1 MSKYE
6 EDNSLYNDGEDR
18 KPKLL
23 ILLGAI
29 IIIVIILVLVISCG
43 MKTKSSNNY
52 LSYLKVNNETLTPAF
67 DKNTTVY
74 SLTTKE
80 DTVAISCASESAK
93 ATTSGCNK
101 RVALYDK
108 SLIHTITVIAE
119 DKGVRTYKI
128 SITKEEGNEAPTVQV
143 TSTIDNNNTEKVKE
157 AILTASVLPTNSV
170 VSYQWYKNNEK
181 IEGATNSEY
190 KVTSTGDYFV
200 EISGE
205 NIQNSI
211 SSNVFTVNI
220 EESKENTATK
230 DTNKNTNKN
239 SNKNTNKSNTT
250 SKSNTSSTNT
260 NKTPYTLSITKVNG
274 NSSKWVKSV
283 TLTVEAS
290 TSNGLNA
297 RAYSFDGGKTYQS
310 SNSKTFT
317 KNQTVT
323 IVVRDVKGNKTT
335 KKVTINKIDNT
346 KPSVSINASSK
357 TSTSVVLTAVTNPTN
372 SASGYKYQWY
382 KNNKVINGATNKTY
396 KATSNGSYSVRVT
409 TGVGNSAVSNTYQFT
424 IVVKPACPT
433 LSAKTESGKSIND
446 KTWTNE
452 KVLIKIIPS
461 KDTVSYDVYIN
472 ESNIMNNINQNYK
485 YYATFNSAVQIRL
498 SNKGMRMIK
507 IVSRDKDGNSSTCY
521 SKAYYI
527 K

>member
-52 LSYLKVNNETLTPAF
+52 LSYLKVNNATLTPAF

-80 DTVAISCASESAK
+80 DVVAISCASESAK

-101 RVALYDK
+101 RITLYDK
-108 SLIHTITVIAE
+108 SLTHTITVIAE

-128 SITKEEGNEAPTVQV
+128 SITKEEGSETPVVQI
-143 TSTIDNNNTEKVKE
+143 TSTIDNNNTQKVKE
-157 AILTASVLPTNSV
+157 AVLTSYVLPSDSV
-170 VSYQWYKNNEK
+170 VTYQWYKNNEK
-181 IEGATNSEY
+181 IEGATSSEY
-190 KVTSTGDYFV
+190 KVTSTGDYYV
-200 EISGE
+200 EISKEGM
-205 NIQNSI
+205 QTPVA
-211 SSNVFTVNI
+211 SNVFTVNI
-220 EESKENTATK
+220 EEEKENT
-230 DTNKNTNKN
+230 TNKNTNKN
-239 SNKNTNKSNTT
+239 TTNKKKNTTTNKSNT
-250 SKSNTSSTNT
+250 SSNN
-260 NKTPYTLSITKVNG
+260 NKKPAPYTLSITKVNG

-290 TSNGLNA
+290 SSNGLNSK
-297 RAYSFDGGKTYQS
+297 AYSFDGGKTYQS

-317 KNQTVT
+317 NNQTVN
-323 IVVRDVKGNKTT
+323 IVIRDIKGNKTS
-335 KKVTINKIDNT
+335 KKVRINKIDNT
-346 KPSVSINASSK
+346 KPKVSINATNK
-357 TSTSVVLTAVTNPTN
+357 TSNSVVLNAVTNPNN
-372 SASGYKYQWY
+372 SISGYKYQWY
-382 KNNKVINGATNKTY
+382 KNNKVINGARNKTY
-396 KATSNGSYSVRVT
+396 KASSNGNYSVRVT
-409 TGVGNSAVSNTYQFT
+409 TGVGNSAISSSYQFT
-424 IVVKPACPT
+424 IVIKPACPT

-472 ESNIMNNINQNYK
+472 ESNIMNNINQNYR

-507 IVSRDKDGNSSTCY
+507 IVSRDKNGNSSTCY